1 MDPWRNPALQNAKL
15 QAILSSRNSAHSNIN
30 QDSLEEHSD
39 MPAPPAYHMVVD
51 PETHTPNMSSPYDPE
66 MEEEREDSEDETPEI
81 TINSATQIRGNGNI
95 ISIAQM
101 DSVRI
106 ANLIATILSGEP
118 APSETAGPTPP
129 TSPPQAPVTNLNST
143 RTERKK
149 KGGLNINI
157 TVNCGATIIGD
168 RNIVGPGLGDIARQ
182 MQLAQR
188 NAAMQAQQQQ
198 QQTQV
203 LQQQKLAQG
212 LAQAQAQKQSQM
224 NLQHSLERREGVP
237 GLAQCHQNLYQS
249 QAGLAGVGR
258 VTARATGQVTPP
270 MSRSGSFGSEGSE
283 GSPKGKRKA
292 EDDAGEGL
300 LMLKRRL

>member
-1 MDPWRNPALQNAKL
+1 
-15 QAILSSRNSAHSNIN
+15 
-30 QDSLEEHSD
+30 

-51 PETHTPNMSSPYDPE
+51 PEARTSNMSSPYDPE
-66 MEEEREDSEDETPEI
+66 TEEEREDNEDETPEI
-81 TINSATQIRGNGNI
+81 TINAATQIRGNGNI

-101 DSVRI
+101 DSARI
-106 ANLIATILSGEP
+106 ASLVATILSSDP
-118 APSETAGPTPP
+118 VPSDPTTPTPP
-129 TSPPQAPVTNLNST
+129 TSPVQAPVTSLSSS
-143 RTERKK
+143 RTEMKK
-149 KGGLNINI
+149 KGRLNVSI
-157 TVNCGATIIGD
+157 TVNCGATVIGD

-188 NAAMQAQQQQ
+188 NAVLQAHQQQ
-198 QQTQV
+198 QQTQI

-212 LAQAQAQKQSQM
+212 LAQAQAQKQAQM

-249 QAGLAGVGR
+249 QAGLAGVGQ
-258 VTARATGQVTPP
+258 VTGQFTPP
-270 MSRSGSFGSEGSE
+270 MSRSGSFGSE

-300 LMLKRRL
+300 LMLKRRC

>member
-1 MDPWRNPALQNAKL
+1 
-15 QAILSSRNSAHSNIN
+15 
-30 QDSLEEHSD
+30 

-51 PETHTPNMSSPYDPE
+51 PEVSTPNMSVPYDPE
-66 MEEEREDSEDETPEI
+66 EDEQTQSSEDEETPEI
-81 TINSATQIRGNGNI
+81 TINAATQIRGNGNI

-106 ANLIATILSGEP
+106 ANLVATILSGDP
-118 APSETAGPTPP
+118 VPSDTTTPP
-129 TSPPQAPVTNLNST
+129 TPTSTPQAPVTSIHSS

-149 KGGLNINI
+149 KGGLNVNI

-188 NAAMQAQQQQ
+188 NAALQAHQQQ
-198 QQTQV
+198 QQTQA

-212 LAQAQAQKQSQM
+212 LAQAQAQKQAQM
-224 NLQHSLERREGVP
+224 NLQHRMDRTASVP

-249 QAGLAGVGR
+249 QAGLAGVG
-258 VTARATGQVTPP
+258 QVTPP
-270 MSRSGSFGSEGSE
+270 MSRSGSFGSEE
-283 GSPKGKRKA
+283 SPKGKRKA

-300 LMLKRRL
+300 LLLKRRM

>member
-1 MDPWRNPALQNAKL
+1 MQNAKL
-15 QAILSSRNSAHSNIN
+15 RAILSSLRNSSNTN
-30 QDSLEEHSD
+30 HTHGESAEEERD

-51 PETHTPNMSSPYDPE
+51 PEAANTPSMSSPYSHED
-66 MEEEREDSEDETPEI
+66 EESRQGSDDETPEI
-81 TINSATQIRGNGNI
+81 TVNAATQIRGNGNI
-95 ISIAQM
+95 ISITQM

-106 ANLIATILSGEP
+106 ANLIATILSGDPVP
-118 APSETAGPTPP
+118 ADLTAPPTP
-129 TSPPQAPVTNLNST
+129 TSPPQAPVTSMNSS

-149 KGGLNINI
+149 KGSLNVNI

-188 NAAMQAQQQQ
+188 NAAMQAHQQQ
-198 QQTQV
+198 QQTQI

-212 LAQAQAQKQSQM
+212 LAQAQAQKQAQM
-224 NLQHSLERREGVP
+224 NLQHSLERKDGVP

-249 QAGLAGVGR
+249 QAGLAGVGQ
-258 VTARATGQVTPP
+258 VTGQVTPP
-270 MSRSGSFGSEGSE
+270 MSRSGSFGSEGS
-283 GSPKGKRKA
+283 PKVKRKA

-300 LMLKRRL
+300 LLLKRRC

>member
-1 MDPWRNPALQNAKL
+1 
-15 QAILSSRNSAHSNIN
+15 
-30 QDSLEEHSD
+30 

-51 PETHTPNMSSPYDPE
+51 PEVSTPNVSSPYGY
-66 MEEEREDSEDETPEI
+66 EEDERAEVSEDEETPEV
-81 TINSATQIRGNGNI
+81 TINAATQIRGNGNI

-106 ANLIATILSGEP
+106 AKLVAEILSGDP
-118 APSETAGPTPP
+118 VPSDTTPPPIP
-129 TSPPQAPVTNLNST
+129 TSPPQAPDTSLHSS

-149 KGGLNINI
+149 KRGLNVNI

-188 NAAMQAQQQQ
+188 NAALQAHQQL

-203 LQQQKLAQG
+203 VQQQKLAQG
-212 LAQAQAQKQSQM
+212 LAQAHAHKKAQM
-224 NLQHSLERREGVP
+224 NQQHSLDRSDNVP
-237 GLAQCHQNLYQS
+237 GLAQCHQNLYRS
-249 QAGLAGVGR
+249 QAGLAGV
-258 VTARATGQVTPP
+258 GQVTPP
-270 MSRSGSFGSEGSE
+270 MSRSGSEGSE
-283 GSPKGKRKA
+283 GSSKGKRKA

-300 LMLKRRL
+300 LLLKRRV

>member
-1 MDPWRNPALQNAKL
+1 
-15 QAILSSRNSAHSNIN
+15 
-30 QDSLEEHSD
+30 

-51 PETHTPNMSSPYDPE
+51 SEAHTSNMSSPYDSE
-66 MEEEREDSEDETPEI
+66 IDSEREDSEDETPEI
-81 TINSATQIRGNGNI
+81 TINAATQIRGNGNI

-106 ANLIATILSGEP
+106 SNLVATILSGDP
-118 APSETAGPTPP
+118 VPSDPTAPPTP
-129 TSPPQAPVTNLNST
+129 TSPPQAPVTNLSSS
-143 RTERKK
+143 RTERRK

-157 TVNCGATIIGD
+157 TVNCGATILGD

-188 NAAMQAQQQQ
+188 NAALQAHQQQQ
-198 QQTQV
+198 QSQV

-212 LAQAQAQKQSQM
+212 LAQAQAQKQAQM
-224 NLQHSLERREGVP
+224 NLQHSLERKEGIP

-249 QAGLAGVGR
+249 QAGLAGIGQV
-258 VTARATGQVTPP
+258 AGQVTPP
-270 MSRSGSFGSEGSE
+270 MSRSGSFGSEE
-283 GSPKGKRKA
+283 SPKGKRKA

-300 LMLKRRL
+300 LLLKRRC

>member
-15 QAILSSRNSAHSNIN
+15 QAILSSYQTPSSTDPREQI
-30 QDSLEEHSD
+30 EESD

-51 PETHTPNMSSPYDPE
+51 PEIQAPSMSSYEPE
-66 MEEEREDSEDETPEI
+66 AEEREDSEDETPEI
-81 TINSATQIRGNGNI
+81 TINAATQIRGNGNI

-106 ANLIATILSGEP
+106 ANLVATILSGDSVSSD
-118 APSETAGPTPP
+118 APTAPQTPP
-129 TSPPQAPVTNLNST
+129 ISPPRAPVTNLST
-143 RTERKK
+143 SRTKAKR
-149 KGGLNINI
+149 GGLNVNI

-188 NAAMQAQQQQ
+188 NAALQAHNQQ

-203 LQQQKLAQG
+203 LQQQKLGQG
-212 LAQAQAQKQSQM
+212 LAQAQAQKQAQV
-224 NLQHSLERREGVP
+224 NLQHSLERGEG
-237 GLAQCHQNLYQS
+237 LKQCHQNLYQS
-249 QAGLAGVGR
+249 QAGLVGVGGLGGI
-258 VTARATGQVTPP
+258 TGQVTPP
-270 MSRSGSFGSEGSE
+270 MSRSGSFGSE

-300 LMLKRRL
+300 LMLKRRC